1 VRFLSLEVASDAN
14 QPPFQE
20 SQDITEID
28 MQKSVFYLFFKRT
41 FDILGAMFGLV
52 IFSPIFLVIA
62 FFIKLES
69 KRGPIFFK
77 QERVGKNGK
86 VFYMYKFRSMVPD
99 AEERLQE
106 LLQYNEISGAMFK
119 IKNDPRLLKIGKF
132 IRKTSLDEFPQLWN
146 VIRGEM
152 SLVGPRPPLPSEVKQ
167 YTNYE
172 KLRLMVI
179 PGCTGL
185 WQIRG
190 RNDLNFHQ
198 MVELDL
204 EYIKN
209 RNLLFDMLIILNT
222 FKVLI
227 GSNGAY

>member
-1 VRFLSLEVASDAN
+1 MEIASEPKQSSL
-14 QPPFQE
+14 QE
-20 SQDITEID
+20 SQYFTE
-28 MQKSVFYLFFKRT
+28 KSAFYHFLKRT
-41 FDILGAMFGLV
+41 FDILGALLGLV
-52 IFSPIFLVIA
+52 LFSPIFLVIA

-69 KRGPIFFK
+69 KKGPVFFK

-86 VFYMYKFRSMVPD
+86 VFNMYKFRSMVPD

-106 LLQYNEISGAMFK
+106 LLKYNEISGAMFK

-152 SLVGPRPPLPSEVKQ
+152 SLVGPRPPLPREVQQ

-172 KLRLMVI
+172 KLRLKVI

-190 RNDLNFHQ
+190 RNGLNFHQ

-209 RNLLFDMLIILNT
+209 RNFLFDLLIILKT
-222 FKVLI
+222 FKVLV